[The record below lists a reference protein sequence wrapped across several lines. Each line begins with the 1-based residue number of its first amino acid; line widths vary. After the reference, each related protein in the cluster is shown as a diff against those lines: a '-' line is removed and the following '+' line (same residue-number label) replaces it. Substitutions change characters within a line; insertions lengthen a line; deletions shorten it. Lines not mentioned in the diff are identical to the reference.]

1 MSMLYS
7 VELPTEN
14 FAGRLATGLQCE
26 LDLTPKPGLVD
37 RWNSGSHDD
46 LSYPI
51 LLRSVE
57 LLAQYFLRCAQAL
70 DAGAPVEH
78 LRGLGRDTEADML
91 RMFSTNTHR
100 GAIFLGALM
109 LAGVHRASCDDAES
123 VRVGICAAAQELFD
137 VSVPKT
143 TPGAAVRSRYQ
154 VGGIISEALLGL
166 PAVFD
171 VAVPALQCG
180 ERLGMRQRDAQLL
193 AMSRLMQTVE
203 DTTTLRRCGEFGLHR
218 LRNDG
223 RRLER
228 TLEDGCDP
236 IEFLVALNHDYRAA
250 RMTMGGVADLL
261 GLAFA
266 WHYRPEP
273 GTEQLDHAAMVM
285 N

>member
-7 VELPTEN
+7 ASITTEN

-57 LLAQYFLRCAQAL
+57 LLARYFLRCAQAL

-143 TPGAAVRSRYQ
+143 TPGAAVRSRYR
-154 VGGIISEALLGL
+154 VGGII
-166 PAVFD
+166 
-171 VAVPALQCG
+171 
-180 ERLGMRQRDAQLL
+180 RDAQLL

-228 TLEDGCDP
+228 TLVDGCDP

-273 GTEQLDHAAMVM
+273 GTELLDHAAMVM